1 PNGCSLLYP
10 MNNNFSTTHY
20 DVSVTFDKYGLSGNE
35 ELYIDL
41 TELILCQQQDN
52 DELSTND
59 KHAARS
65 LDKSDYFNSTA
76 SSSLNLEESSSSSLT
91 QAKTTNNLSTKKS

>member
-1 PNGCSLLYP
+1 

-41 TELILCQQQDN
+41 AELILCQQQDN
-52 DELSTND
+52 GELSTND
-59 KHAARS
+59 KHAASS

-91 QAKTTNNLSTKKS
+91 QA